1 MPTLA
6 PGSPAPDFNK
16 TDASEKP
23 VSLAQFRGKQAVV
36 LFFYPKD
43 ETPICTK
50 EACAFRDAYED
61 FSKAGAAV
69 IGVSADGAASHQ
81 SFAARLKLPFALISD
96 EDGAL
101 RKAYGVPKTLLVLPG
116 RTTFVIDRQGIIRH
130 AFTAAFGSQ
139 SHVDEA
145 LAVVKGLPPE

>member
-1 MPTLA
+1 MSTLA
-6 PGSPAPDFNK
+6 PGVPAPGFSK
-16 TDASEKP
+16 TGTDGHP
-23 VSLAQFRGKQAVV
+23 VSLAQYRGKQAVV

-43 ETPICTK
+43 ETAICTK
-50 EACAFRDAYED
+50 EACAFRDAYDD
-61 FSKAGAAV
+61 FSRAGAAV

-81 SFAARLKLPFALISD
+81 SFAARLKLPFSLISD

-116 RTTFVIDRQGIIRH
+116 RTTFVIDREGIIRH

-145 LAVVKGLPPE
+145 LAVVKGLPQG

>member
-1 MPTLA
+1 MSTLT
-6 PGSPAPDFNK
+6 PGTPAPDFNK
-16 TDASEKP
+16 TDGDGRP
-23 VSLAQFRGKQAVV
+23 VTLAQYRGKQAVV

-43 ETPICTK
+43 ETAICTK
-50 EACAFRDAYED
+50 EACAFRDAFTD
-61 FSKAGAAV
+61 FSTAGAAV

-81 SFAARLKLPFALISD
+81 SFAARLKLPFSLISD

-101 RKAYGVPKTLLVLPG
+101 RKAYGVPKTLLILPG
-116 RTTFVIDRQGIIRH
+116 RTTFVIDRAGVIRH

-145 LAVVKGLPPE
+145 LAVVKSLPPG

>member
-1 MPTLA
+1 MSTLA
-6 PGSPAPDFNK
+6 PGAPAPEFAK
-16 TDASEKP
+16 TGTDGKA

-50 EACAFRDAYED
+50 EACAFRDAFDD
-61 FSKAGAAV
+61 FSRAGAAV

-81 SFAARLKLPFALISD
+81 SFAARLKLHFTLISD
-96 EDGAL
+96 EDGAM
-101 RKAYGVPKTLLVLPG
+101 RKAYGVPKTLLLLPG
-116 RTTFVIDRQGIIRH
+116 RTTFVIDRSGIIRH

-145 LAVVKGLPPE
+145 LAVVKSLPPG

>member
-1 MPTLA
+1 MATLSLGA
-6 PGSPAPDFNK
+6 AAPDFNK
-16 TDASEKP
+16 TDGDGRP
-23 VSLAQFRGKQAVV
+23 VSLAQHRGKQAVV

-50 EACAFRDAYED
+50 EACAFRDAFAD
-61 FSKAGAAV
+61 FAAAGAAV

-81 SFAARLKLPFALISD
+81 SFAARLKLPFSLVSD

-116 RTTFVIDRQGIIRH
+116 RTTFVIDRDGVIRH

-145 LAVVKGLPPE
+145 LAVVKKLAAG